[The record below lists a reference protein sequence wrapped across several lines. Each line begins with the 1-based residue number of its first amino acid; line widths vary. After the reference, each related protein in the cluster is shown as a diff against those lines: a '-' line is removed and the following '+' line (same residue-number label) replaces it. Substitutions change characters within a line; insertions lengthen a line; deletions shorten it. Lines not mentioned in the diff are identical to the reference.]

1 MKPDQ
6 APSLEKARA
15 IADGVFVEIGTWEGD
30 FSYALLKHTKCKKVY
45 CIDPYK
51 HFEDDSYPDGM
62 NSLSQEQF
70 DKKYETVRARFAEFG
85 DRVEF
90 LRMSSVDAA
99 VRFADESVDFVYI
112 DGNHDYSF
120 VLLDIMT
127 WWPKVRVGGWLTGDD
142 VYSTDLA
149 EHDADGNITKHWF
162 ANCWGKYGTYKAIVD
177 AAAIFSPA
185 NISNEHF
192 GSPFEI
198 DSPDLMPVSNVRRS
212 KFKFTIDQTQFLV
225 HKE

>member
-1 MKPDQ
+1 
-6 APSLEKARA
+6 
-15 IADGVFVEIGTWEGD
+15 
-30 FSYALLKHTKCKKVY
+30 
-45 CIDPYK
+45 
-51 HFEDDSYPDGM
+51 
-62 NSLSQEQF
+62 
-70 DKKYETVRARFAEFG
+70 
-85 DRVEF
+85 
-90 LRMSSVDAA
+90 
-99 VRFADESVDFVYI
+99 
-112 DGNHDYSF
+112 
-120 VLLDIMT
+120 MT

-149 EHDADGNITKHWF
+149 EHDADGNITKHWGP
-162 ANCWGKYGTYKAIVD
+162 NCWGKYGTYKAIVD

-185 NISNEHF
+185 NISNGHF